1 MKYFFLWVLSS
12 IALPSCAAYS
22 PQPLS
27 LNHPAHADAPVAPRS
42 ALSQTLVYTRAD
54 AALPRSAA
62 AAEPGG
68 ETVTAEGKVIAA
80 VPSAAQLVVEHGK
93 IEGFMDAMTMEFPVK
108 SSADFAGL
116 KVGDCINAD
125 VLVQDMDYWIGQIE
139 KQSVAAGSCLALPA
153 PRP

>member
-93 IEGFMDAMTMEFPVK
+93 IEGFMDAMTMGYRVEPPSLMDGVK
-108 SSADFAGL
+108 S
-116 KVGDCINAD
+116 GDRIRFTID
-125 VLVQDMDYWIGQIE
+125 VPKKAIIKLDKMN
-139 KQSVAAGSCLALPA
+139 
-153 PRP
+153 